1 MQTETHRAAVESYLV
16 RIEVGGVELEG
27 QLEMPGEP
35 RGIVLFAHE
44 GGSSRHSARNKL
56 VAQTLRQDASV
67 GTLLIDL
74 LTPEED
80 AADTRTSSTRRFD
93 VSRLA
98 SRVVGICDS
107 LRAGRRTHGLPLGL
121 FGASNGA
128 AAALIAAAHRPDDV
142 AAVVCGGGRADLSID
157 VLACVRAPT
166 LLIVGGDDTA
176 IVDMNREATLAMR
189 CTRELSVVTGAT
201 HPFEEPGKLGE
212 VSRRAAGWFARFLPA
227 VDTRDEPRG

>member
-16 RIEVGGVELEG
+16 RIDVGGLQLEG

-35 RGIVLFAHE
+35 RGIVLFAHAS
-44 GGSSRHSARNKL
+44 GSSRHSPRNKL

-67 GTLLIDL
+67 ATLLIDL

-80 AADTRTSSTRRFD
+80 AKDALTSTRRTD
-93 VSRLA
+93 ISLLA

-121 FGASNGA
+121 FGAGTGA
-128 AAALIAAAHRPDDV
+128 AAALIAAAQRPDDV
-142 AAVVCGGGRADLSID
+142 AAIVCRGGRLDLAMD
-157 VLACVRAPT
+157 VLDRVSAPT
-166 LLIVGGDDTA
+166 LLIVAGEDTA
-176 IVDMNREATLAMR
+176 AVDMNRKAALAMT
-189 CTRELSVVTGAT
+189 CARELSVVAGAG
-201 HPFEEPGKLGE
+201 HRFEESGKLGE
-212 VSRRAAGWFARFLPA
+212 VSGRAAGWFARLMPA